1 AVPVWGKSHAEA
13 YSFRKGVA
21 WNEGGE
27 EDLRLT
33 LPKPVL
39 NIVIARKQK
48 RGAGSGEENERNSRI
63 HQNWYAEDKTDF
75 NRKRR
80 TWESLSPEK
89 KEMLRQRMRRLKKLP
104 PEERSRYRQRFQ
116 QWQKLSPEEREKIRE
131 DLERWNNLPPE
142 EKEKTRLRFR

>member
-1 AVPVWGKSHAEA
+1 MSRGFKERSMVLRAKGSLAVLFVLGLALASAVPVWGKSHAGA

-48 RGAGSGEENERNSRI
+48 RGAGSG
-63 HQNWYAEDKTDF
+63 
-75 NRKRR
+75 
-80 TWESLSPEK
+80 
-89 KEMLRQRMRRLKKLP
+89 
-104 PEERSRYRQRFQ
+104 
-116 QWQKLSPEEREKIRE
+116 
-131 DLERWNNLPPE
+131 
-142 EKEKTRLRFR
+142 